1 MTRCPACAAQMHPR
15 SFGPVEVDVCDPGC
29 GGLWFARSALATVD
43 EPDEGMGAA
52 LEAALVHPARP
63 VRSAPIRCT
72 RCDVVMREHR
82 YQNIPHVLVD
92 ECPDCG
98 SFFLDAGE
106 LRAIRD
112 ALGARNSE
120 MVILVSRIFTRPI
133 AGGVGF

>member
-1 MTRCPACAAQMHPR
+1 MMRCPACDRPMQAR

-29 GGLWFARSALATVD
+29 SGLWFGRSELAAVD
-43 EPDEGMGAA
+43 EPHEGIGAA
-52 LEAALVHPARP
+52 LEAALMQPAGP
-63 VRSAPIRCT
+63 LRSGPIRCT

-82 YQNIPHVLVD
+82 YQNVAGVLVD

-98 SFFLDAGE
+98 GFFLDAGE

-112 ALGARNSE
+112 ALGARNAE